1 MDYICPASCSDTD
14 FRAMWAEFE
23 WENKVAVNTD
33 IEDVKEFLDH
43 VVKST
48 NMKCLTPPSALEG
61 ESGFLAANLYAKS
74 IFGAHALEP

>member
-1 MDYICPASCSDTD
+1 
-14 FRAMWAEFE
+14 MWAEFE

-33 IEDVKEFLDH
+33 IEDVKHFLEH

-61 ESGFLAANLYAKS
+61 ESA
-74 IFGAHALEP
+74 EP